1 MKKHNLFRFLIL
13 TLIAVSLMLISVV
26 AVGCSCN
33 DESYIEDGE
42 IVVGGEDVGTKE
54 GEVVFYKADDLHVT
68 LAVNKDTLENNA
80 YVYENGLKV
89 GVDVDVS
96 AVTFGTAG
104 EYTIR
109 YCYGETSIEK
119 KIYIYGAPQVTG
131 TETVSVAFSKAT
143 LGVFEGLSAK
153 DYFGSSLDLQIVDDG
168 GMIDLDGSYN
178 VGTFTVKIV
187 AVDNA
192 GQIAKFTR
200 TVTVTEEKNPVVT
213 GTHAFDVNEE
223 NFSFTLDDADSAN
236 FIGVS
241 FDGTGVPAEY
251 LTVSGNT
258 FTIDND
264 FFYNYILKD
273 SLVSDLENGDKYVMS
288 VLTSKGKTKT
298 EFTINDKQDIV
309 YDLSPV
315 TEFAYEY
322 FPCFTDTK
330 VEKISLLNKYQR
342 VTPVYKIIQGTTE
355 ETLENNVANF
365 LKDGKWKLEI
375 DLRGEKVY
383 VDIFTYYDLG
393 YKNGTVYGGD
403 NPFKNSLPD
412 EYSLLEFEVRDNIS
426 GEKVAYLD
434 DADEL
439 NSFVTAINGLNTKKI
454 YNLTVR
460 AIKDRSV
467 YTQTTFFSV
476 VKDGVSILGDDT
488 NSDNMYAKNPDLAYL
503 TYTQK
508 LVGGRRGAYRWGSDV
523 KDLTSSYAGI
533 GFSEKIR
540 SEMKK
545 DYYISFDIYVAK
557 RITLTLSLDKNHS
570 YRFWGEY
577 DDQAPVKYFDQAG
590 KESKNGDDL
599 LLKGP
604 QWVTVQ
610 LKIESDSVADTAGLS
625 FWVGTDTIANQEVY
639 FANFKVSSTPSME
652 DTTEN
657 TVLKEIGETEFE
669 DIWKS

>member
-1 MKKHNLFRFLIL
+1 
-13 TLIAVSLMLISVV
+13 MLISVV

-33 DESYIEDGE
+33 DESYTEDGE

-119 KIYIYGAPQVTG
+119 KIYIYGAPQVMG

-143 LGVFEGLSAK
+143 LGVFEGLGAK
-153 DYFGSSLDLQIVDDG
+153 DYFGNALDLQIVDDG

-178 VGTFTVKIV
+178 VGTFTVKMV

-223 NFSFTLDDADSAN
+223 SFSFTLDDADSAN

-273 SLVSDLENGDKYVMS
+273 SLVSDLENGDTYVMS

-322 FPCFTDTK
+322 FPCFTNTK

-355 ETLENNVANF
+355 ITLENNVANF
-365 LKDGKWKLEI
+365 PKDGKWKLEI

-383 VDIFTYYDLG
+383 ADIFTYYDLG

-412 EYSLLEFEVRDNIS
+412 GYSLLEFEARDNS

-439 NSFVTAINGLNTKKI
+439 NAFVTAINGLNTTKI
-454 YNLTVR
+454 YNLTVK
-460 AIKDRSV
+460 AIKDGSV

-557 RITLTLSLDKNHS
+557 RITLTLSLDKKHS

-577 DDQAPVKYFDQAG
+577 DDQAPVKYFDQTG

-599 LLKGP
+599 LLFVKGT

-625 FWVGTDTIANQEVY
+625 FWVGSDTIANQEVY

-657 TVLKEIGETEFE
+657 PVLKEIGETEFE